1 MSFNL
6 DNSLNLCE
14 FISATKTKN
23 FILDDPIQ
31 DWLQLYGKG
40 KGFSPIKKSS
50 LFSNFI
56 KKKGIEFEEHIV
68 KMLRNKH
75 YFFEVD
81 CNLSNIEKYE
91 ITLQKLKEGVPIIY
105 QGMVFDFDEKLF
117 GLPDLIVRSDYLNKI
132 TNFKN
137 TLPDNSL
144 ESGWFY
150 VVVDIKYSNLIFKKN
165 SDTLVNQG
173 MFSCFKSQ
181 LIIYNKCSFR

>member
-6 DNSLNLCE
+6 DNSLNLHD
-14 FISATKTKN
+14 FISATQTKN

-31 DWLQLYGKG
+31 DWLKLYGESKG
-40 KGFSPIKKSS
+40 YKPLKESS

-56 KKKGIEFEEHIV
+56 KKKGMEFEEHIV
-68 KMLRNKH
+68 KMLKNKH
-75 YFFEVD
+75 YFYEVD
-81 CNLSNIEKYE
+81 SNLSKLKKYE

-137 TLPDNSL
+137 TLPDNNL
-144 ESGWFY
+144 ENGWFY
-150 VVVDIKYSNLIFKKN
+150 VVVDIKYSNLIFKK
-165 SDTLVNQG
+165 DRETLVNQG
-173 MFSCFKSQ
+173 MFSCFKCKAVRKNYS
-181 LIIYNKCSFR
+181 